1 MRNIFE
7 SYTDFFSGVIDT
19 PQLSSELEENNY
31 NNNYLS
37 KTVSRYNDSII
48 NGMKMVAAYIDTYGL
63 SMIVNTWNGD
73 MDFNTY
79 MEEYKDNYP
88 YRVLLLG
95 NSGDEIIEK
104 MMESNTMP
112 LKTYGN
118 TNTTFDG
125 RFNFEYK
132 EEDDAT
138 LKTIYRLAL
147 SYSLTGVPMYDYC
160 FVNQFIDEL
169 FSNRF
174 NIQATVYT
182 AINKPWLLYFISQ
195 MKMCDITVFE
205 WLEKMPGTFVDVRN
219 QLGDGFIS
227 IPTDENEN
235 VLMISTQF
243 LGSKVQVPLESF
255 KRLYEEGLLRRIRF
269 NKMNVKMNIR
279 DEESDVIKAVE
290 QRENEV
296 AILQTEEGRA
306 MLLTEYVN
314 GDEEYIYEETEPYV
328 IERMY

>member
-7 SYTDFFSGVIDT
+7 SYVDFFSGVIDT
-19 PQLSSELEENNY
+19 PQLSSELEENKY

-37 KTVSRYNDSII
+37 KTVSRYSDPII
-48 NGMKMVAAYIDTYGL
+48 NGMRMVAAYIDTYGL
-63 SMIVNTWNGD
+63 SMTVSTWCGETT
-73 MDFNTY
+73 FNNY
-79 MEEYKDNYP
+79 MEEYKDDYP
-88 YRVLLLG
+88 YRALLLS
-95 NSGDEIIEK
+95 NSGNEIVEK
-104 MMESNTMP
+104 MMKGNTMP

-118 TNTTFDG
+118 TSTSFDG

-132 EEDDAT
+132 EEDEDT
-138 LKTIYRLAL
+138 LRTIYRLAL
-147 SYSLTGVPMYDYC
+147 ALHLTGVPVYDYC

-169 FSNRF
+169 FLNRF

-205 WLEKMPGTFVDVRN
+205 WLERMPGTFVDVRN
-219 QLGDGFIS
+219 QIGDGFIS
-227 IPTDENEN
+227 IPTDNNES

-243 LGSKVQVPLESF
+243 LGSKVQVPLDSF
-255 KRLYEEGLLRRIRF
+255 KRLYEEGLLKRIRF

-279 DEESDVIKAVE
+279 DEESDVVKAVE
-290 QRENEV
+290 QRESEV
-296 AILQTEEGRA
+296 AILQTEEGKP
-306 MLLTEYVN
+306 MLLTEYIN
-314 GDEEYIYEETEPYV
+314 GDVEYIYEEAEPYV